1 MASTSVPGPQVSVTD
16 AARDAIEHTR
26 RNLFPIRVERWL
38 VLGFLAF
45 LDQCGRSLNVGGPGG
60 GDGSGP
66 DWPRNG
72 GEGWDEVARGLQTA
86 QDWLVAHAT
95 EVAIGA
101 VLGLALVT
109 GVIAIVLWINAR
121 GTFMYLDNVASG
133 RAEISRP
140 WREHGRAAQ
149 SYFGWRLGL
158 TLATFVVLLVSAG
171 LVLVAVLAFVK
182 GRLEDAAGG
191 VTALALVPVLLL
203 LLLALPLLAL
213 AGLALRDFV
222 APLQLTTGLTC
233 GQAARVLEGLLVAHP
248 GAFIVYLLLKLV
260 LVVVTGVAV
269 VVVGCLTCCLGFLPV
284 VMQAIFQPLFFFER
298 AWSLFLLRQMG
309 HDLPARLGGQR
320 AQGDVAEVV

>member
-1 MASTSVPGPQVSVTD
+1 MASTSEPAATVSVTD
-16 AARDAIEHTR
+16 AVRDAIEHTR
-26 RNLFPIRVERWL
+26 RNLFPIRVEKWL

-45 LDQCGRSLNVGGPGG
+45 LDQCGRSLNGGGPGGG

-66 DWPRNG
+66 DWPGSG
-72 GEGWDEVARGLQTA
+72 GDTWDEVARALKTA
-86 QDWLVAHAT
+86 SAWLSEHAA
-95 EVAIGA
+95 EVAIC
-101 VLGLALVT
+101 VVLALVLLT
-109 GVIAIVLWINAR
+109 GVLAIVFWINSR

-158 TLATFVVLLVSAG
+158 ALATVVVLLVSAS
-171 LVLVAVLAFVK
+171 LVLVAVLAFVR

-213 AGLALRDFV
+213 AGVVLRDFV
-222 APLQLTTGLTC
+222 APLQLTTGLSC
-233 GQAARVLEGLLVAHP
+233 GQAARVLEGLLVTHP

-260 LVVVTGVAV
+260 LYAVTGVV
-269 VVVGCLTCCLGFLPV
+269 VVVGGCLTCCLGFLPV
-284 VMQAIFQPLFFFER
+284 VMQTVFQPLFYFER
-298 AWSLFLLRQMG
+298 AWSLYLLRQMG
-309 HDLPARLGGQR
+309 HDLPGRLAPESPTG
-320 AQGDVAEVV
+320 